1 MTCNIAINGF
11 FGRMGQSIFEASI
24 NHRDVR
30 ISVGCDVE
38 EKISSAQNANDLIL
52 TSQLQQQS
60 DMFDVVIDFT
70 LPESV
75 SASHADDM
83 ITISYDESSSESTA
97 LAGTARSLINNMVI
111 GVSEGFQK
119 TLLLVGV
126 GYRAKASGKKLELT
140 LGFSH
145 PVHYDLPEQV
155 EVETPSQTEVVL
167 KSHDKQVL
175 GQVAAEIRAFRP
187 PEPYKGKGVKYADEN
202 IRRKEAKKAAGA

>member
-1 MTCNIAINGF
+1 MSRVAKNPVPIPSGVEIKV
-11 FGRMGQSIFEASI
+11 QEKI
-24 NHRDVR
+24 
-30 ISVGCDVE
+30 ISVSGSKGKSE
-38 EKISSAQNANDLIL
+38 FI
-52 TSQLQQQS
+52 
-60 DMFDVVIDFT
+60 

-75 SASHADDM
+75 SVVHADDVV
-83 ITISYDESSSESTA
+83 TVSYDESSSESTA
-97 LAGTARSLINNMVI
+97 LAGTSRSLINNMVI

-126 GYRAKASGKKLELT
+126 GYRAKASGKTLELT

-145 PVHYDLPEQV
+145 PVHYELPEQV

-167 KSHDKQVL
+167 KSHDKQIL